1 MCLAIPSKVLSI
13 DENNIA
19 EVDTLGVKRK
29 VSLDLVPEE
38 VKIGDYVLIHVGYA
52 MGKIDEKEALESL
65 EIYKQL
71 AEAAAMQEDEISPDR
86 LVNEDGPLLYKPEEE
101 DK

>member
-29 VSLDLVPEE
+29 VSLMLLNEP
-38 VKIGDYVLIHVGYA
+38 VKIGDYVLIHVGFA
-52 MGKIDEKEALESL
+52 MEKID
-65 EIYKQL
+65 
-71 AEAAAMQEDEISPDR
+71 
-86 LVNEDGPLLYKPEEE
+86 PEEAE
-101 DK
+101 KSLSLFKEIIEEMNSEEN